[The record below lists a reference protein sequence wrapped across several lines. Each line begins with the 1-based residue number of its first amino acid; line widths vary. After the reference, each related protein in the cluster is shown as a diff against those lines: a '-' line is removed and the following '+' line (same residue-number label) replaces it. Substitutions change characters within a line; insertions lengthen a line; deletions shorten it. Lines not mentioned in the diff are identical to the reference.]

1 MKRLSTFLASLL
13 VLSFALPVS
22 MGAARKEKRS
32 VVRLETTQGNIRI
45 ALSDMTPVHR
55 DNFLRL
61 VASGYYDG
69 LLFHRVIE
77 NFMIQGGDPDSRNA
91 PKDSLLG
98 EGGPDY
104 TLPAEIVFPDLYH
117 VRGAVA
123 AAREGDDVNPD
134 FRSSGSQFYIVW
146 GRKMAPADLKKA
158 VSYLSERGI
167 ELDRFMI
174 SDYQMYGG
182 TPHLDGAYT
191 VFGEVIEGL
200 DIVGKIQKCPTDKN
214 DRPLE
219 DVVILRASVER
230 LSKDAGAAAK

>member
-158 VSYLSERGI
+158 VSFLSERGI